1 MDELHAQF
9 VKDVRARV
17 TELGITQ
24 AELAQKLKQPNVA
37 RLLAG
42 EHCPTLETV
51 TRIAKA
57 LNCVA
62 TLKLLK
68 K

>member
-1 MDELHAQF
+1 M
-9 VKDVRARV
+9 
-17 TELGITQ
+17 
-24 AELAQKLKQPNVA
+24 A